1 MRCDSATKRLVAVCR
16 ICKDAAEH
24 EKPTSAA
31 FRDWWQAPKVG
42 VLDTLEWLGFY
53 PCSYAPAVK
62 PQFSLSLS
70 LSLMPKHKWQGLGAP
85 TVVAAAHAAAVTFVR
100 GKWVKSSV

>member
-31 FRDWWQAPKVG
+31 FRDLWQEPEVG
-42 VLDTLEWLGFY
+42 VLDTLQSIGF
-53 PCSYAPAVK
+53 
-62 PQFSLSLS
+62 
-70 LSLMPKHKWQGLGAP
+70 KHC
-85 TVVAAAHAAAVTFVR
+85 
-100 GKWVKSSV
+100 